1 MAGKLWAVIA
11 LVALLIGSHLYA
23 YRAGWSAHSDKVNRE
38 YAEAKSKAEIKQAKS
53 AQSSNEQKVIV
64 ETKYKTITKDVVR
77 YVQNPNRTVCS
88 FDDEWLRIRNA
99 AIDADKSVSRDAK

>member
-1 MAGKLWAVIA
+1 MGSKTIAALAVI
-11 LVALLIGSHLYA
+11 ALLIGSHLYA

-38 YAEAKSKAEIKQAKS
+38 YAEAKNKSEIKQVKS
-53 AQSSNEQKVIV
+53 TQSSNEQKVIV